1 MSAPHSFLALL
12 RAPVTRR
19 LAAGGLVARLREG
32 GIGLAVVL
40 AVRHAG
46 GSYGAAGV
54 ATALYLA
61 ASAPTRPL
69 HGRWVDRRGPGRALL
84 VPSAIN
90 SLALLGLAAA
100 SAVHGSLP
108 VLDALAAVTG
118 ITLPALSAAL
128 RATWPRVVAGP
139 ADRAY
144 AFDTFLYELSLIVSP
159 ALVGLVAAL
168 VSPAAALAGL
178 AVAGSVGTA
187 VVCRAAPRQSQ
198 AGRSVDDHRAAAR
211 ALRSPVLAGLVVAAL
226 FVGLA
231 EGSLTVIVPAVA
243 SAAGH
248 APVGGVLLSALALG
262 SLLGALA
269 YGGALAGLRWPA
281 RLVLTSAALAAACVA
296 LAAVPAGLVGFGAL
310 LALVG
315 VGLSPT
321 LTTGFAALQIEAPP
335 RALTEAF
342 TWSSFC
348 AAGGAAAGQALA
360 GQLVSG
366 PGVSAALWEPAAAAA
381 VALSIAVALRGY
393 GRGRTRRADRP
404 ARDGPS
410 LQRKLSREN
419 S

>member
-1 MSAPHSFLALL
+1 MPAAHPFLALL
-12 RAPVTRR
+12 RTPVTRR
-19 LAAGGLVARLREG
+19 LALGGLIARLREG
-32 GIGLAVVL
+32 GIGIAVL
-40 AVRHAG
+40 FAVRHAG

-69 HGRWVDRRGPGRALL
+69 HGRWVDRSGPGRALL
-84 VPSAIN
+84 LPSAVN

-100 SAVHGSLP
+100 SAARAGVP
-108 VLDALAAVTG
+108 VLDGLAALTG

-128 RATWPRVVAGP
+128 RATWPRVAAGM
-139 ADRAY
+139 ADGAY
-144 AFDTFLYELSLIVSP
+144 AFDTFLYELSLIASP
-159 ALVGLVAAL
+159 ALVGLTAAL

-178 AVAGSVGTA
+178 AVTGSAGTLA
-187 VVCRAAPRQSQ
+187 VCRAAPPHIQGNAS
-198 AGRSVDDHRAAAR
+198 ADEHRAAAR
-211 ALRSPVLAGLVVAAL
+211 ALRSPVLAGLVAAAL

-231 EGSLTVIVPAVA
+231 EGSLTVLVPAVA
-243 SAAGH
+243 SASGH
-248 APVGGVLLSALALG
+248 APLGGVLLSALALG

-269 YGGALAGLRWPA
+269 YGGALTGLRWPA
-281 RLVLTSAALAAACVA
+281 RLVLSSAALAAACVA
-296 LAAVPAGLVGFGAL
+296 LATVPVGLVGFGAL

-321 LTTGFAALQIEAPP
+321 LTTGFAALQTEAPP

-381 VALSIAVALRGY
+381 VALSIAVALRGH

-404 ARDGPS
+404 ARRS
-410 LQRKLSREN
+410 ALAEKAFER
-419 S
+419 